1 MKPKYGYQRYD
12 YLYATEELSEWVPR
26 VKEVAKN
33 TKKTYIYFNNHYKA
47 QAVRSAKI
55 LQELIEDSDI
65 STSQN

>member
-1 MKPKYGYQRYD
+1 MLVLQGIVMPIGILTFIQQD
-12 YLYATEELSEWVPR
+12 W
-26 VKEVAKN
+26 

>member
-1 MKPKYGYQRYD
+1 MPIGILTFIQQD
-12 YLYATEELSEWVPR
+12 W
-26 VKEVAKN
+26 